1 MFSEAQTPA
10 TAPNAATGAAV
21 TSAAAPAATTVRM
34 VPVQITVPPQAGVTG
49 HTAAKSITVHVPAH
63 ALQGYPFKFADSSK
77 LAT

>member
-1 MFSEAQTPA
+1 MLSEAQTPA
-10 TAPNAATGAAV
+10 TAPNAATGAAA
-21 TSAAAPAATTVRM
+21 TSAPAATTVRM